1 MRNSIYPIFLLCWL
15 LSLMNVDAQN
25 QNKIT
30 LQTTASIGSKIEL
43 KIVAD
48 KNAYEVA
55 GAESSTYAG
64 SERTSYKVTSQTITI
79 TGDVKRLDCNNNP
92 IVSIDAS
99 HCTTLTSLM
108 ASKCQLKSV
117 SLATSSKLS
126 MLSLNDNSLESFK
139 LESCPELKSL
149 YIQNNKLSSLVI
161 TGASTKLSTLMT
173 YGNALK
179 GSAMKEFLESLP
191 DRNSTYSGSLYGI
204 DTKLASENNSITK
217 DDVAFATAK
226 GWEMWDLNGGN
237 SIKYEGS
244 APENDIATITL
255 ETERPIGEKIELVIL
270 STDNEPI
277 QIEGATGDYESG
289 KPSQYVINASKITFK
304 GQIEEF
310 NCRINSKIK
319 SLTFLQA
326 KHLKKI
332 TCQENLLETLDLQG
346 CEALEELSVA
356 KNRLREIS
364 LREGNV
370 LKSITCNENKLQ
382 SLDLSGQGGLTSA
395 IVGGNP
401 LTHIDLS
408 GCHALR
414 ELVASNCQLTSL
426 NLQDCPVLYR
436 LIVYCNRVKSAGM
449 EELVASLNETPLT
462 DRDKVFYALDKKRP
476 EEVNSITKELVQQA
490 VKKGWKVFDYNY
502 FNPQPYEGDEEDC
515 VEINAYSSNSQKI
528 SVEATGENIHF
539 EGAEVILQE
548 GSRYTIQPSALPIKI
563 LGSLKTLKVKDS
575 SLKEV
580 SLRAR
585 DLEILDLANNRLTRV
600 NIQELPDIRTMH
612 LHNNELSELT
622 LPRLTHLQTLSIY
635 RNKLTNKTIQGIF
648 SQLNDR
654 KEQTRGEVYA
664 IDTKDPNESNVV
676 TSLTVKI
683 ATDKNWAVYDY
694 KAGSSEV
701 YPGSQP
707 RLGDGRIS
715 CTTTLPTGSKIQ
727 VDLAVEGALE
737 IEGLRGELSDAGLST
752 FEVTNPTITFK
763 GDLKKLYLQSAE
775 ITTFT
780 HSHCTMLEE
789 LSLVKN
795 KLTEIS
801 LDGLPAL
808 RYLSLYG
815 NALTRLDL
823 STATSLEDAYA
834 FGNNLY
840 EIKLGANKNLK
851 KLWLN
856 DNKIKTFEA
865 INLPA
870 LKECSIENN
879 SLASAKVSRCPQLEQ
894 LRLARNAI
902 KDLRIEE
909 VPALRQCYLHSN
921 ELSFATTKELAE
933 TLPTLDSD
941 GGVITVINNRDAKEK
956 NQVGQNAV
964 STLKSKNWRVYDYSD
979 GNLEPYIG
987 TSSERVVKAQLRIAW
1002 VSDSELML
1010 QIPEDL
1016 IESTLYLYSV
1026 SGECIQVE
1034 PITSTQQKLSLP
1046 QGMNTLLILK
1056 IGAYTIPLIR

>member
-1 MRNSIYPIFLLCWL
+1 MRNYVYPIFLLCWL
-15 LSLMNVDAQN
+15 LTLMSVEAQS

-30 LQTTASIGSKIEL
+30 LHTTASIGSSIEL

-48 KNAYEVA
+48 NNAYEVT
-55 GAESSTYAG
+55 GAESTSYAG
-64 SERTSYKVTSQTITI
+64 SDRTNYKVTSQTITI

-92 IVSIDAS
+92 IVSLDAS
-99 HCTTLTSLM
+99 HCTTLTSLN
-108 ASKCQLKSV
+108 AGKCQLKSV
-117 SLATSSKLS
+117 SLATPSKLS

-149 YIQNNKLSSLVI
+149 YIYNNKLSSLVI
-161 TGASTKLSTLMT
+161 TGASTKLSMLMV

-179 GSAMKEFLESLP
+179 GNAMREFLELLP
-191 DRNSTYSGSLYGI
+191 DRTSTYSASLYGI
-204 DTKLASENNSITK
+204 DTKLASESNTITK
-217 DDVAFATAK
+217 EDVAFATAK
-226 GWEMWDLNGGN
+226 GWEIWDTNGGN
-237 SIKYEGS
+237 YIKYEGS
-244 APENDIATITL
+244 DPEDDIATITL
-255 ETERPIGEKIELVIL
+255 ETELPIGEKIELVIL
-270 STDNEPI
+270 STDKEPI

-289 KPSQYVINASKITFK
+289 EPGQYVIDASTITFK
-304 GQIEEF
+304 GRIEEF

-319 SLTFLQA
+319 SLSFLQA
-326 KHLKKI
+326 KHLRRI

-346 CEALEELSVA
+346 CEALEELFVA

-364 LREGNV
+364 LRKGNR
-370 LKSITCNENKLQ
+370 LKSIACDENKLQ
-382 SLDLSGQGGLTSA
+382 SLDLSGQVNLTSV

-401 LTHIDLS
+401 LTQIDLS
-408 GCHALR
+408 GCRSLR

-436 LIVYCNRVKSAGM
+436 LIVYCNRIKSEGM

-462 DRDKVFYALDKKRP
+462 DRDKEFYALDKKRL
-476 EEVNSITKELVQQA
+476 EEVNSITKKLVQQA
-490 VKKGWKVFDYNY
+490 VTKGWKVFDYNY

-515 VEINAYSSNSQKI
+515 VEINAYSSDSQKI
-528 SVEATGENIHF
+528 TVEATGKNIYF

-548 GSRYTIQPSALPIKI
+548 GSRYTIQPNSLPIRI
-563 LGSLKTLKVKDS
+563 LGSLKTLKIKES
-575 SLKEV
+575 GLKEV

-585 DLEILDLANNRLTRV
+585 DLEILDLSHNQLTRV
-600 NIQELPDIRTMH
+600 NIQELPDIRMMR

-622 LPRLTHLQTLSIY
+622 LPRLAQLQTLSIY
-635 RNKLTNKTIQGIF
+635 GNKLTDKAIQGIF

-654 KEQTRGEVYA
+654 KGQDRGDIYA
-664 IDTKDPNESNVV
+664 IDTKDSNESNVV
-676 TSLTVKI
+676 SSLTIKI
-683 ATDKNWAVYDY
+683 ATDKNWFVYDY

-707 RLGDGRIS
+707 NLGDGRIS
-715 CTTTLPTGSKIQ
+715 CTTTLPIGSKIR
-727 VDLAVEGALE
+727 VELAVEGALE
-737 IEGLRGELSDAGLST
+737 IEGLSGELSDAGVGIY
-752 FEVTNPTITFK
+752 EVTSPTIIFK
-763 GDLKKLYLQSAE
+763 GDLKKLYLQDAE
-775 ITTFT
+775 ITSFT

-789 LSLVKN
+789 LSIVKN
-795 KLTEIS
+795 KLTEIN
-801 LDGLPAL
+801 LNGLPAL

-823 STATSLEDAYA
+823 SSATSLEDAYA
-834 FGNNLY
+834 FGNNLF
-840 EIKLGANKNLK
+840 EIKLGANQDLK

-865 INLPA
+865 IDLPA
-870 LKECSIENN
+870 LKECSVENN
-879 SLASAKVSRCPQLEQ
+879 SLVSAKVSRCPQLEQ

-902 KDLRIEE
+902 KDLRIED

-921 ELSFATTKELAE
+921 ELSFAITTELAE

-941 GGVITVINNRDAKEK
+941 GGLITVINSRDSQEK
-956 NQVGQNAV
+956 NQIGQTDV

-987 TSSERVVKAQLRIAW
+987 TSSESVVKTQLNIAW

-1010 QIPEDL
+1010 QVPKDL
-1016 IESTLYLYSV
+1016 IGSTLYLYSV

-1034 PITSTQQKLSLP
+1034 VLTLPQQRLSLP
-1046 QGMNTLLILK
+1046 QGVDALMILK
-1056 IGAYTIPLIR
+1056 VGAYTIPLIR